1 MEALALERV
10 TLLLTLM
17 RRLGQVM
24 DRERA
29 ILRGL
34 EIEALDDLQQE
45 KEVLAEAYEIELRHL
60 RGRADLMDALDPEL
74 RAELFEAMRG
84 FQDRLRANR
93 QALGAAKE
101 VVERVL
107 RAIGDGIAK
116 VDAAGRYGGDRG
128 AEQPRGRVISLALDR
143 EI

>member
-24 DRERA
+24 ARERA
-29 ILRGL
+29 ILRGMEL
-34 EIEALDDLQQE
+34 DALDDLQQE

-60 RGRADLMDALDPEL
+60 RGRPELMEALDPEV

-84 FQDRLRANR
+84 FQEHLRANR
-93 QALGAAKE
+93 LALRAAHAA
-101 VVERVL
+101 VERIV
-107 RAIGDGIAK
+107 RAIGDSL
-116 VDAAGRYGGDRG
+116 AAGADGPADDGG
-128 AEQPRGRVISLALDR
+128 AEPPPGRVISLAVDR
-143 EI
+143 KR